1 MPAKKGYKPILAN
14 VSTTALKAS
23 TIYKTQGIDTTTWGL
38 ALLMGQ
44 ALDPSNLSL
53 PSAAVVIWTAG
64 ISTTATSIGNAYLI
78 TFTDSNG
85 RYGVTLP
92 ISTGYRIKVYGA
104 TS

>member
-1 MPAKKGYKPILAN
+1 MAAKKGYKPNPVKIS
-14 VSTTALKAS
+14 STILKAS
-23 TIYKTQGIDTTTWGL
+23 TVYKTQGIDTTTWGL

-44 ALDPSNLSL
+44 ALNPSNLSL

-92 ISTGYRIKVYGA
+92 VSTGYRIKVYGA
-104 TS
+104 TN